1 VPGGDIDRYRNS
13 VDTVHGV
20 FAEHSN
26 FIRVVIGSRIKN
38 QAQADDIFQN
48 FFLSLVQKP
57 IPQGVRDIKS
67 YLYKAIINDIV
78 DAARKM
84 ERYQAL
90 VHRYSEQLS
99 FSINTIGPEN
109 AFNIKEEND
118 KVFELIKGRLRRSE
132 FRAVTLRYCNSM
144 DTNEVAARMG
154 VKNGT
159 VRRYISVGLAKVR
172 KFLTVESRK

>member
-1 VPGGDIDRYRNS
+1 VPGGDVDKYRDN
-13 VDTVHGV
+13 VDTAQKV
-20 FAEHSN
+20 FAEHGL
-26 FIRVVIGSRIKN
+26 FIRAVVGSRVKN
-38 QAQADDIFQN
+38 EAQAEDIFQN
-48 FFLSLVQKP
+48 FFLSLVHKP
-57 IPQGVRDIKS
+57 IPEGVKDVKS

-78 DAARKM
+78 DAARKV

-90 VHRYSEQLS
+90 VHRYSKQPI
-99 FSINTIGPEN
+99 FSINTISPEN
-109 AFNIKEEND
+109 AFNIKEEAD

-132 FRAVTLRYCNSM
+132 FRAVSLRYGNCM